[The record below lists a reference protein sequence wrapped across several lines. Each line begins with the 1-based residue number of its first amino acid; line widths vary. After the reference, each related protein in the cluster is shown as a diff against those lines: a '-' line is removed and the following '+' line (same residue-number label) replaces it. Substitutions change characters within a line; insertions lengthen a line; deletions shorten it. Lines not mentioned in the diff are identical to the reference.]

1 METIRTVYVGELRTQ
16 ATHTKS
22 GYQLITD
29 VPKEHGGKGESF
41 SPTDLFC
48 ASLVSSMLSVMGGA
62 ARNPAFGGTI
72 EGTIVR
78 TTKIM
83 KENPHSVDEVIIE
96 FDLPKN
102 NFTVEQKKIIENA
115 ALNSQVAKS
124 LNTDLKQ
131 TVTFNY

>member
-1 METIRTVYVGELRTQ
+1 METIRTFYLGELRTK
-16 ATHTKS
+16 AMHTKS
-22 GYQLITD
+22 GYELITD

-48 ASLVSSMLSVMGGA
+48 ASLVSSMLSVMAGA
-62 ARNPAFGGTI
+62 ARNPAFGGSI
-72 EGTIVR
+72 DGIKVR

-83 KENPHSVDEVIIE
+83 KENPHSVSEVIVE

-102 NFTVEQKKIIENA
+102 NFTVEQKKILETA